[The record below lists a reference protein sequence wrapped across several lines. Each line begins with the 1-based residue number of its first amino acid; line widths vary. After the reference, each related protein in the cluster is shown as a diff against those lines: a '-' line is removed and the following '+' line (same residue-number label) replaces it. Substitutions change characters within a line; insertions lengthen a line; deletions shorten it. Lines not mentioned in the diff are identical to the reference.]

1 MPSETGMADNPF
13 SERLNQLLG
22 RVQDGYL
29 TLEGVFPDKRAYK
42 SLAVFGD
49 DEGAMFML
57 VGECKGAYAIFE
69 ASQFNEWS
77 FHSGHSSLEG
87 ALNEIRD
94 FRLKRIS

>member
-1 MPSETGMADNPF
+1 MTDSLHSD
-13 SERLNQLLG
+13 RLKQLMSHLK
-22 RVQDGYL
+22 DGAI
-29 TLEGVFPDKRAYK
+29 TLDGLFPEKRSYK
-42 SLAVFGD
+42 SLAIFGN
-49 DEGAMFML
+49 DEGSMYML
-57 VGECKGAYAIFE
+57 IGEHKGAYAVFE